1 MQIISTLLGNQWW
14 LFNPPVICKYL
25 KIVASYWFDLNPPD
39 LYSINSIDKL
49 IKKNKLNEFKQSRPF
64 LISIQSSVHEGTA
77 WENLRKLYKPE
88 TQSKISSN
96 CIRNINRPSTLEEV
110 VNRKENIVGWIVKRR
125 QIRKFTHALG
135 EVLFHYVI
143 FCNKENRHF
152 SSKIYRVSFG
162 GISLGLL
169 DRACW
174 LKNS

>member
-1 MQIISTLLGNQWW
+1 MLLVIYLIWILQIFIL
-14 LFNPPVICKYL
+14 
-25 KIVASYWFDLNPPD
+25 
-39 LYSINSIDKL
+39 SIQL
-49 IKKNKLNEFKQSRPF
+49 INWVKKNQLNEFKQSRPF
-64 LISIQSSVHEGTA
+64 LISMLSSVHEGTA

-96 CIRNINRPSTLEEV
+96 CTPNINRPSTLEEV

-152 SSKIYRVSFG
+152 SSKIYRVFSAEFP
-162 GISLGLL
+162 
-169 DRACW
+169 
-174 LKNS
+174 